1 MDSRL
6 RTAGL
11 RYCIIG
17 GIALQRW
24 GEPRTTLDV
33 DVTVLT
39 DFGAEAPVVK
49 KLLQL
54 FEPRIDDAEQFALEN
69 RILLLKNAEVGLD
82 ISLGAL
88 PYESEMM
95 QRASDWELGNGQL
108 IRCCSAEDLVV
119 QKAFADRDR
128 DWADIASILRRR
140 PKGIDRGLVEQ
151 ELATLLP
158 LKPDNPI
165 AARLSTLFDKFP
177 VD

>member
-54 FEPRIDDAEQFALEN
+54 FKPRIDDAEQFALEN
-69 RILLLKNAEVGLD
+69 RILLLFFVAGQK
-82 ISLGAL
+82 
-88 PYESEMM
+88 
-95 QRASDWELGNGQL
+95 ELTV
-108 IRCCSAEDLVV
+108 DL
-119 QKAFADRDR
+119 
-128 DWADIASILRRR
+128 
-140 PKGIDRGLVEQ
+140 
-151 ELATLLP
+151 
-158 LKPDNPI
+158 
-165 AARLSTLFDKFP
+165 
-177 VD
+177 